1 MRSSSV
7 PHYVFHEVDKLRFL
21 PWNVFMLLNSVE
33 YVFDIR
39 VKVSV
44 LLQNL
49 SEVGD
54 PRILSL
60 LPFVSLNIWKLHQ
73 IEIRR
78 GPKEWGFRELV

>member
-1 MRSSSV
+1 MRSSPV

-21 PWNVFMLLNSVE
+21 PRNVFMLLNSVE

-49 SEVGD
+49 SKVGD

-60 LPFVSLNIWKLHQ
+60 FPFVSLNIWKLHQ
-73 IEIRR
+73 I
-78 GPKEWGFRELV
+78 